1 MQFMDEGS
9 KDLDRFRR
17 ERVVVEISAGWIGRR
32 TDFGVV
38 LQAGLRSALF
48 GVSET
53 R

>member
-1 MQFMDEGS
+1 MQFMFEGS

-17 ERVVVEISAGWIGRR
+17 KGVVVEISAGWIGRR

-38 LQAGLRSALF
+38 LQAGLRGALF
-48 GVSET
+48 GMFET